1 MRHVEEHAE
10 GREGGR
16 RTEDLF
22 VCIFGILLSAVVM
35 SGCWKSPD
43 YPDSASVKGEESS
56 SRSQANS
63 RSQAEPSSVTGKSSD
78 EARQSSAEKERQS
91 GSQNPE
97 TEALS
102 PEEIYRR
109 VKPSLVLIRARVERG
124 AQIGSGFL
132 VGAGLIVTNQHVIEG
147 ASQILV
153 ESLGESDRSQ
163 VRARPAVTHPTVD
176 LAVLNSKLTGEGLP
190 LGEFDRVEVGESV
203 FVVGNPEGL
212 QATFSKGIVSAVRSR
227 EEASVLQITAPVS
240 EGSSGGPVLNE
251 QGKVIGVVY
260 AVRPQGQNLNFAVPI
275 SYVRDALRM
284 KERR

>member
-1 MRHVEEHAE
+1 MRHIEEHAE

-16 RTEDLF
+16 RTED
-22 VCIFGILLSAVVM
+22 
-35 SGCWKSPD
+35 
-43 YPDSASVKGEESS
+43 
-56 SRSQANS
+56 R
-63 RSQAEPSSVTGKSSD
+63 
-78 EARQSSAEKERQS
+78 
-91 GSQNPE
+91 
-97 TEALS
+97 
-102 PEEIYRR
+102 
-109 VKPSLVLIRARVERG
+109 
-124 AQIGSGFL
+124 SGFL
-132 VGAGLIVTNQHVIEG
+132 VGSGLIVTNQHVIEG

-163 VRARPAVTHPTVD
+163 VRARPGVTHPAVD
-176 LAVLNSKLTGEGLP
+176 LAVLTSKLTGEGIP
-190 LGEFDRVEVGESV
+190 LGEFDRVEGGESV

-212 QATFSKGIVSAVRSR
+212 EATFSKGIVSAVRSR

-251 QGKVIGVVY
+251 QGKVIGVVF